1 MYRNKLAALGGTGS
15 DKSFEEAVSNLA
27 HEFLGDKAPNLMKSE
42 LGFQMLDKS
51 DDDNKGIGVCVFKPN
66 DILMFVPI
74 FFLNG
79 EIKGHELLYLP
90 EQDLFVPLKEP
101 WVNELLGKKPT
112 LVGEPVEKSFQRQHG
127 GLQPDLSVFKTPPK
141 IASYLNPGILRDVP
155 NFVPYLKKFIART
168 GLDFTKTAALMVESS
183 KQVTGATNLRRFLKY
198 ASTRGLQK
206 LSRIVNSSLL
216 TKKAFER
223 RFPDIHLDKIAEYRN
238 SQKRS
243 RDFLRLEADPDW
255 REQMFPTT
263 KKASGYV
270 SIISYSATISNGPE
284 FDLTE
289 DEKEKL
295 AKQQYLV
302 VDTRPD
308 GAISKVV
315 KGPQQLTTPT
325 ETGVYSAL
333 MADGSFEDI
342 VVIRRTGFKDEY
354 NMARAMDD
362 YVIFSYSDT
371 DGRHGLERPARNIF
385 TVKKYPHEKFESWW
399 KKLPS
404 CTDYPFIKEEYD
416 LNFINSKGTCYG
428 PVNGFVSRKDDVI
441 KVGNEHCCAEIG
453 SHLSRHLKKRGDRLY
468 VPADCKVFSSCYTS
482 CPASPQH
489 ELLFGEPELLRYSEG
504 KDLQTVKLSTAH
516 DWCTINEKRFPT
528 KFAGFCSLIKDYG
541 LREKDA
547 KALFKKADADVANF
561 HTASIYIKRAADVLN
576 PEINRR
582 PESDMYFPEEQ
593 EGTNPVFGD
602 LVPTAPS
609 NAQEV
614 RTQEEYLSPN
624 TGPYEKTINDPYPAD
639 DMVQVQQ
646 ALQSGQ
652 DEVFDLSM
660 LKQFLNDGDV
670 SAEIDEEIPE
680 LIRGMNHTGRML
692 FRYYWKGEQFKELYG
707 PQELPELES
716 SLKKIF
722 ELLGDVILLLKHR
735 IKKDDSYGELS
746 KLNLAD
752 VND

>member
-51 DDDNKGIGVCVFKPN
+51 DDDNKGVGVCVFKPN

-74 FFLNG
+74 FFLHG

-101 WVNELLGKKPT
+101 WVNELLGKKPA
-112 LVGEPVEKSFQRQHG
+112 LVGDPVDKSFQRQHG
-127 GLQPDLSVFKTPPK
+127 SLQPDLSVFKTPPK
-141 IASYLNPGILRDVP
+141 IASYINPGIAREVP
-155 NFVPYLKKFIART
+155 NFIPYLRQFIAKT
-168 GLDFTKTAALMVESS
+168 GLNFNKTAELMVESS
-183 KQVTGATNLRRFLKY
+183 KQVTNITNLRRFLKY
-198 ASTRGLQK
+198 ASNRGLRK
-206 LSRIVNSSLL
+206 LSRLVNSSLL
-216 TKKAFER
+216 TKKAFAR
-223 RFPDIHLDKIAEYRN
+223 RFPDVNLEKMASYRDDLT
-238 SQKRS
+238 RS
-243 RDFLRLEADPDW
+243 RNFLRLDPDPDW
-255 REQMFPTT
+255 REQMFPTK
-263 KKASGYV
+263 KKAGYV
-270 SIISYSATISNGPE
+270 SIISYSATITNGPE
-284 FDLTE
+284 FDLTD

-308 GAISKVV
+308 GSISQVV
-315 KGPQQLTTPT
+315 KGPQQLINPT
-325 ETGVYSAL
+325 ESGVYSAL
-333 MADGSFEDI
+333 MADGEFEDI
-342 VVIRRTGFKDEY
+342 VVVRRNEVTGDY
-354 NMARAMDD
+354 SPAQAMNNF
-362 YVIFSYSDT
+362 VIFKPSEQSGVARSVNNVFTRKRYPK
-371 DGRHGLERPARNIF
+371 ERFKEWFNDLHKA
-385 TVKKYPHEKFESWW
+385 
-399 KKLPS
+399 
-404 CTDYPFIKEEYD
+404 TDYSFLNDHPYN
-416 LNFINSKGTCYG
+416 LNFVDEDGYCYG
-428 PVNGFVSRKDDVI
+428 PVGGSISRQGDVI
-441 KVGNEHCCAEIG
+441 RITSHDLTVEIG
-453 SHLSRHLKKRGDRLY
+453 GKWSTRLKKRGSTLR
-468 VPADCKVFSSCYTS
+468 VPDNCRVFIDNYSDSD
-482 CPASPQH
+482 
-489 ELLFGEPELLRYSEG
+489 LIFGEPALLQYSEG

-547 KALFKKADADVANF
+547 KALFKQADADMANF
-561 HTASIYIKRAADVLN
+561 HTASIFIKRAADVLN
-576 PEINRR
+576 PEVNRR

-614 RTQEEYLSPN
+614 KTQEEYLAPN
-624 TGPYEKTINDPYPAD
+624 TGPYEKTINDPYPAEEA
-639 DMVQVQQ
+639 MQVQQ

-660 LKQFLNDGDV
+660 LKQFLNDGDL

-722 ELLGDVILLLKHR
+722 ELLGDIILLLKHR

-752 VND
+752 AND

>member
-1 MYRNKLAALGGTGS
+1 MYRNKFAALGGTGS

-101 WVNELLGKKPT
+101 WVNELLGKKPAMI
-112 LVGEPVEKSFQRQHG
+112 GDPVEKSFQRQHG
-127 GLQPDLSVFKTPPK
+127 ALQPDLSVFKTPPK
-141 IASYLNPGILRDVP
+141 IASYLNPGIVREVP
-155 NFVPYLKKFIART
+155 NLIPYLQKFIART
-168 GLDFTKTAALMVESS
+168 GLNFSKTAELMVDSS
-183 KQVTGATNLRRFLKY
+183 RQVTSITNLRRFLKY
-198 ASTRGLQK
+198 ASNRGLKK
-206 LSRIVNSSLL
+206 LSNVVNSSLL
-216 TKKAFER
+216 TKRAFAR
-223 RFPDIHLDKIAEYRN
+223 RFPDIDLEKIASIRN
-238 SQKRS
+238 YYKRS
-243 RDFLRLEADPDW
+243 KDFLNLDPDPDW
-255 REQMFPTT
+255 RDQLFPT
-263 KKASGYV
+263 KKNAGYV
-270 SIISYSATISNGPE
+270 SIISYSATISHGPE
-284 FDLTE
+284 FDLTD

-315 KGPQQLTTPT
+315 RGPQQLVTPT
-325 ETGVYSAL
+325 DTGVYSAL

-342 VVIRRTGFKDEY
+342 VVIRRISMNDEY
-354 NMARAMDD
+354 HPAQAMND
-362 YVIFSYSDT
+362 YVIFRYSDI
-371 DGRHGLERPARNIF
+371 DGKNGLERTANNIF
-385 TVKKYPHEKFESWW
+385 TSKKYPHEKFESWW

-404 CTDYPFIKEEYD
+404 CTDYSFVKEEYD
-416 LNFINSKGTCYG
+416 LNFINNKGTCYG
-428 PVNGFVSRKDDVI
+428 PVNGFVNRKDEVI
-441 KVGNEHCCAEIG
+441 RVGNDHHCTEIG
-453 SHLSRHLKKRGDRLY
+453 GRWSRNLKKRGDRLY

-489 ELLFGEPELLRYSEG
+489 ELMFGAPELLRYSEG

-541 LREKDA
+541 LREKEA
-547 KALFKKADADVANF
+547 KALFKKADADSANF
-561 HTASIYIKRAADVLN
+561 HTVSVYIKRAADITN

-609 NAQEV
+609 NEQQV

-639 DMVQVQQ
+639 EMMQVQQ

-660 LKQFLNDGDV
+660 LKQFLNDGDL

-722 ELLGDVILLLKHR
+722 ELLGDIILLLKHR

>member
-51 DDDNKGIGVCVFKPN
+51 DDDNKGVGVCVFKPN

-101 WVNELLGKKPT
+101 WINELLGKKPA
-112 LVGEPVEKSFQRQHG
+112 LVGEPIEKSFQRQHG
-127 GLQPDLSVFKTPPK
+127 SLQPDLSVFKTPPK
-141 IASYLNPGILRDVP
+141 IASYLNPGIVRDVP
-155 NFVPYLKKFIART
+155 NFVPYLRQYISRT
-168 GLDFTKTAALMVESS
+168 GLDFNKTAALMVDSS
-183 KQVTGATNLRRFLKY
+183 KQVTSVTNLRRFLKY
-198 ASTRGLQK
+198 ASNRGLKK
-206 LSRIVNSSLL
+206 LSSIVNSSLL
-216 TKKAFER
+216 TKRAFAK
-223 RFPDIHLDKIAEYRN
+223 RFPDINLEKIASYRN
-238 SQKRS
+238 SLARS
-243 RDFLRLEADPDW
+243 KNFLQLEPDPDW
-255 REQMFPTT
+255 REQLFPTT

-270 SIISYSATISNGPE
+270 SIISYSATITNGPE

-308 GAISKVV
+308 GSISQVV
-315 KGPQQLTTPT
+315 KGPQQLINPT
-325 ETGVYSAL
+325 ESGVYSAL
-333 MADGSFEDI
+333 MADGTFEDI
-342 VVIRRTGFKDEY
+342 VVVRRIEAEGDYSPAQAMNNYIIFRPDETRGV
-354 NMARAMDD
+354 ARP
-362 YVIFSYSDT
+362 VN
-371 DGRHGLERPARNIF
+371 NIF
-385 TVKKYPHEKFESWW
+385 TRKKYPKERFEKWFKS
-399 KKLPS
+399 LPKS
-404 CTDYPFIKEEYD
+404 TDYSFLSENSYG
-416 LNFINSKGTCYG
+416 LNFVDSTGLCYG
-428 PVNGFVSRKDDVI
+428 PVGGTLSRQGDVI
-441 KVGNEHCCAEIG
+441 HVEGSITVEIG
-453 SHLSRHLKKRGDRLY
+453 GKWATQLKKRGDVLR
-468 VPADCKVFSSCYTS
+468 VPADCRVFKDNYKD
-482 CPASPQH
+482 PDFI
-489 ELLFGEPELLRYSEG
+489 FGSPELLRYSEG

-547 KALFKKADADVANF
+547 KALFKQADADVANF
-561 HTASIYIKRAADVLN
+561 HTASIYIKRAADIIN

-609 NAQEV
+609 NMQEI

-624 TGPYEKTINDPYPAD
+624 TGPYEKTVNDPYPAD
-639 DMVQVQQ
+639 EIAQVQQ

-660 LKQFLNDGDV
+660 LKQFLNDGDL

-707 PQELPELES
+707 PQELPELEA

-722 ELLGDVILLLKHR
+722 ELLGDIILLLKHR

-746 KLNLAD
+746 KLNLVD
-752 VND
+752 VNG